1 METEKTMT
9 TITDIAKAAGVSI
22 ATVSRI
28 LNYDTTLAVTPETR
42 QRVLKTAEKLA
53 YKPRRRKRVSPQTT
67 VALIQWRSEQEEL
80 NDLYYLQIQYDIADR
95 AASAGYH
102 LQNLH
107 LEQLAAETTQNVQGV
122 IALGKYDAGEVAT
135 IKALAQPGVFV
146 DQNMLAFDC
155 DSVTSDYAGPI
166 EQIIHHFQSVG
177 INDIGF
183 LGGVETSR
191 SGREQFQDVRT
202 AAFDRVM
209 YAENLMQ
216 PAFRFIGAFTPDS
229 GYELM
234 KQAITKL
241 GDTLPH
247 GFIVAN
253 DTMAVGA
260 LRALN
265 EAKIE
270 VPQRVSVISFNDV
283 AVAKFTT
290 PPLSTVHAATDQ
302 MGQTAVELL
311 QARIKDPKRVPRQVN
326 FKSEL
331 IMRASSL

>member
-1 METEKTMT
+1 MT

-28 LNYDTTLAVTPETR
+28 LNYDATLAVTPETR

-53 YKPRRRKRVSPQTT
+53 YKPRRRKRVATQTT

-80 NDLYYLQIQYDIADR
+80 NDLYYLQIQYDIEAR
-95 AASAGYH
+95 AASIGYH
-102 LQNLH
+102 VQNLH
-107 LEQLAAETTQNVQGV
+107 LEQLNAESVANVQGI
-122 IALGKYDAGEVAT
+122 IALGKYDAGEVAE
-135 IKALAQPGVFV
+135 IKALGLPIVFV

-155 DSVTSDYAGPI
+155 DSVTGDYAGPI
-166 EQIIHHFQSVG
+166 AQIIDHFQKVG
-177 INDIGF
+177 IDDIGF
-183 LGGVETSR
+183 LGGLETSR

-202 AAFDRVM
+202 ATFDRVTKAAGIDH
-209 YAENLMQ
+209 AE
-216 PAFRFIGAFTPDS
+216 FRLIGEFTPDS
-229 GYELM
+229 GYRLM
-234 KQAITKL
+234 RQAIEKL
-241 GDTLPH
+241 GERLPH
-247 GFIVAN
+247 AFIIAN

-265 EAKIE
+265 EANIS

-311 QARIKDPKRVPRQVN
+311 QARLNDAKRVPRQVN

>member
-1 METEKTMT
+1 
-9 TITDIAKAAGVSI
+9 
-22 ATVSRI
+22 
-28 LNYDTTLAVTPETR
+28 
-42 QRVLKTAEKLA
+42 
-53 YKPRRRKRVSPQTT
+53 
-67 VALIQWRSEQEEL
+67 
-80 NDLYYLQIQYDIADR
+80 
-95 AASAGYH
+95 
-102 LQNLH
+102 
-107 LEQLAAETTQNVQGV
+107 
-122 IALGKYDAGEVAT
+122 
-135 IKALAQPGVFV
+135 
-146 DQNMLAFDC
+146 
-155 DSVTSDYAGPI
+155 SVTSDYAGPI